1 MTLAI
6 GVVWFHR
13 NIHHKDC
20 LSAVVSIFGILA
32 TFLVVALV
40 PVDVFLV
47 SYFKYSNGTYRVSA
61 TQTYNDQTCCWN
73 IVVVLGVGFFKY
85 DKKWFDGRSIVHVL
99 RYQFL
104 TLLLSEIVFK
114 TSLNF
119 IFFSFSALFSCIC
132 AFIFI
137 ILPLSYFFLEEVE
150 LGRELTLAN
159 VLQTIIV
166 WTPNAEYLMKS
177 FFLFR
182 GAALRWNSPSFS
194 LLEPFCFFFL
204 GLYLTC
210 LLILCFDVS
219 WLQLTW

>member
-61 TQTYNDQTCCWN
+61 TQTHDQTCCCN
-73 IVVVLGVGFFKY
+73 IAVVLGVGFFKY

-104 TLLLSEIVFK
+104 TSVLSEI
-114 TSLNF
+114 
-119 IFFSFSALFSCIC
+119 IFEKLVHLDHFHEFQHCFRVSAL
-132 AFIFI
+132 
-137 ILPLSYFFLEEVE
+137 SYSLFCPCRISF
-150 LGRELTLAN
+150 
-159 VLQTIIV
+159 
-166 WTPNAEYLMKS
+166 WKKS
-177 FFLFR
+177 S
-182 GAALRWNSPSFS
+182 W
-194 LLEPFCFFFL
+194 
-204 GLYLTC
+204 
-210 LLILCFDVS
+210 DVN
-219 WLQLTW
+219 